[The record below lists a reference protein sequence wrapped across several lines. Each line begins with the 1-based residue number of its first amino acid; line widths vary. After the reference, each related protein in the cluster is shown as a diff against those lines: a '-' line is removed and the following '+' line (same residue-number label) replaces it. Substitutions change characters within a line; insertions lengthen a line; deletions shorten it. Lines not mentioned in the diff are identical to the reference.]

1 MRTLIIT
8 MLVALVSLGAYSQV
22 GSSARVD
29 METQCLGVEEDGTQ
43 TLRAWGFGKK
53 KKDAVEQAMKNAV
66 RDVLFKGIRSGMEG
80 CDMRP
85 MITEVNARERYA
97 DYFNKFFAD
106 GGKYKNYVSL
116 KDKNTK
122 KSRESVKSSLG
133 TRWSVTV
140 RILCPKLRERL
151 VKDKILPKVKQKN
164 NKRND
169 DED

>member
-1 MRTLIIT
+1 MKKTLLTMIALLLMACASAQTQPAFARTSIRC
-8 MLVALVSLGAYSQV
+8 M
-22 GSSARVD
+22 
-29 METQCLGVEEDGTQ
+29 GVELDGSQ
-43 TLRAWGFGKK
+43 TLRVQGYGRNRF
-53 KKDAVEQAMKNAV
+53 DAKEQAMKNAV

-97 DYFNKFFAD
+97 EYFNKFFAD

-116 KDKNTK
+116 KDENTK

-133 TRWSVTV
+133 TRWSITV

-151 VKDKILPKVKQKN
+151 VKDKILPKVKQKQ